1 MEREIVY
8 PAWERPGFLVIITL
22 IGGYMNAYTYIT
34 RDGVLAN
41 MHTANMSHLGINLA
55 LGNWQIAL
63 TYFLPIASC
72 IFGAAF
78 SEAVKSQ
85 LSKSPLHGSRSP
97 LCCGLYAT
105 VSSQYTRDTVRFLF
119 YGFPALP
126 VPHLPGGSPQYHD
139 LYGEYTKRGTK
150 AVSSFDREKRAIA
163 ENLPYLCKSDLF
175 LCCRCGSRYPVFC
188 AIWRKSSLAVQR
200 CSGGFGLVDLE
211 MRAKALRGITLHSAF
226 LLHRIEIW

>member
-1 MEREIVY
+1 MGTHLEREIVY

-63 TYFLPIASC
+63 SYFLPIASC

-85 LSKSPLHGSRSP
+85 LSKSTLRGDWRKFALLLEAAALFAVGCMPLSLPNTLVTLFVSFFMGFQLCLFRTCLGVSHNTTICTGNIRNVGQKLYQVLTERSGQS
-97 LCCGLYAT
+97 LKT
-105 VSSQYTRDTVRFLF
+105 FLTF
-119 YGFPALP
+119 ANLTFSFAVGAVPGILFSARYG
-126 VPHLPGGSPQYHD
+126 G
-139 LYGEYTKRGTK
+139 K
-150 AVSSFDREKRAIA
+150 AVW
-163 ENLPYLCKSDLF
+163 LCSGVLAA
-175 LCCRCGSRYPVFC
+175 L
-188 AIWRKSSLAVQR
+188 AWWIWRCEQKR
-200 CSGGFGLVDLE
+200 
-211 MRAKALRGITLHSAF
+211 
-226 LLHRIEIW
+226 

>member
-1 MEREIVY
+1 MGTYLKREIVY

-63 TYFLPIASC
+63 SYFLPIASC

-85 LSKSPLHGSRSP
+85 IAKSPIQGDWRKFALLLEAAALFAVGCMP
-97 LCCGLYAT
+97 LSVPNVFVTLFVSFFMGFQLCLFRTCLGVAHNTTICTGNIRNVGQKLYEVLT
-105 VSSQYTRDTVRFLF
+105 ERNGQSLKTFLTF
-119 YGFPALP
+119 ANLTFSFAVGAI
-126 VPHLPGGSPQYHD
+126 PGILFSAR
-139 LYGEYTKRGTK
+139 YGERAVWLCSVMLSVLAGWIWKYEKKRQS
-150 AVSSFDREKRAIA
+150 V
-163 ENLPYLCKSDLF
+163 
-175 LCCRCGSRYPVFC
+175 
-188 AIWRKSSLAVQR
+188 
-200 CSGGFGLVDLE
+200 
-211 MRAKALRGITLHSAF
+211 
-226 LLHRIEIW
+226 

>member
-1 MEREIVY
+1 MGTHLEREIVY

-78 SEAVKSQ
+78 SEAVK
-85 LSKSPLHGSRSP
+85 
-97 LCCGLYAT
+97 
-105 VSSQYTRDTVRFLF
+105 VS
-119 YGFPALP
+119 FPK
-126 VPHLPGGSPQYHD
+126 VPFMEIG
-139 LYGEYTKRGTK
+139 
-150 AVSSFDREKRAIA
+150 V
-163 ENLPYLCKSDLF
+163 NLPCFWKPRPSLLWAVCHCLF
-175 LCCRCGSRYPVFC
+175 P
-188 AIWRKSSLAVQR
+188 I
-200 CSGGFGLVDLE
+200 
-211 MRAKALRGITLHSAF
+211 HS
-226 LLHRIEIW
+226 